1 MRIILIG
8 MKSSGKSTIGKKLAL
23 ELKVRFIELDKEIEK
38 KHNKLHRDN
47 KSFQKIFKDFGEIY
61 FRDLETETLKD
72 LNLRLN
78 NSDFVLSCGGGTP
91 IRQENQS
98 ILKNMG
104 LIIFLDIK
112 QEIIKKR
119 IKDKI
124 WKKSFDQL
132 FMSRLPIY
140 EKLADII
147 LNATDEKPE
156 IIVSKIRKLI

>member
-23 ELKVRFIELDKEIEK
+23 KLKVRFIELDKEIEK
-38 KHNKLHRDN
+38 KHNKLHGDN
-47 KSFQKIFKDFGEIY
+47 KSFQSIFKDLGEIY
-61 FRDLETETLKD
+61 FRNLETETLRD
-72 LNLRLN
+72 LNLRLC

-91 IRQENQS
+91 VQQENQA

-104 LIIFLDIK
+104 LIIFLDIEPK
-112 QEIIKKR
+112 ILKKR
-119 IKDKI
+119 IKNKI
-124 WKKSFDQL
+124 WQKSFDQL
-132 FMSRLPIY
+132 FMSRLSIY
-140 EKLADII
+140 EKLADIK